1 MFVLPPPPRYPSGHG
16 YNGLPAGA
24 TLPMIETNNVLSN
37 PSGPEYQ
44 FLVGEGLYVLKEDLH
59 LATPPPHPS
68 EAPVVNPNPL
78 STAPQPATTG
88 TRLTLFNLDV
98 SPLSP
103 AVYRTT
109 SRSDGAQGSVQEQPD
124 ESQSS
129 TDVRESSSD
138 AGRINSSEL
147 PQLASNAPAFGESN
161 TLLAPA
167 AQKDANKR
175 RKPKNNMTKSNS
187 SFISRVIN
195 HETLAKRLQDR
206 ARDGLFAFANVNRAF
221 QWLDMSSPAK
231 AEYLTKI
238 LFTKAH
244 CLCHDVNKVTKS
256 STHIDVV
263 LGFSTGEII
272 WWEPITQRY
281 IRLNKNGIINGT
293 PVSEIRWIPGSENLF
308 LAAHMDGTLVV
319 YDKEKEDAIFSPEDE
334 GISRTSG
341 ETGSTIKVNY
351 SSQLYVHKSAHS
363 KNQKANPVAVWKLS
377 NHRINAF
384 AFSPDNR
391 HLAVVSEDGSLR
403 IIDYLK
409 EELLDL
415 HYAYYSGLTCVCWSP
430 DGKYVVT
437 GGQDD
442 LLSIWCPSESPA
454 LIARCQGHHSWVTSV
469 AFDPWRCDERN
480 YRFGSVGED
489 RRICLW
495 DFSVGM
501 LQRPRAASVRQRG
514 SISSRPGA
522 VVAPLLR
529 AETSGTNGSGS
540 RLRSDSNLSAA
551 GSAAAAGGDSK
562 AKVVPHPVEPRATTA
577 TLPPVLS
584 KTVDDDVLCWLG
596 FTPDAILTSCKAGH
610 IRTWTRPSELAQQLE
625 EKAVE

>member
-1 MFVLPPPPRYPSGHG
+1 M
-16 YNGLPAGA
+16 
-24 TLPMIETNNVLSN
+24 PMIETNNILSN
-37 PSGPEYQ
+37 PTGPEYQ
-44 FLVGEGLYVLKEDLH
+44 FLVGEGKFRDPGLYVLKEDLH

-68 EAPVVNPNPL
+68 EAPIVNPNPL
-78 STAPQPATTG
+78 STAPQPATAG
-88 TRLTLFNLDV
+88 TRLTLLNLDV
-98 SPLSP
+98 SPLSS
-103 AVYRTT
+103 ALYRTT
-109 SRSDGAQGSVQEQPD
+109 SQSEGARGSIPEHLD

-129 TDVRESSSD
+129 TDARESSSD
-138 AGRINSSEL
+138 VGRINSTEV
-147 PQLASNAPAFGESN
+147 PPFASNAPAFGEGN
-161 TLLAPA
+161 TLLAPV

-195 HETLAKRLQDR
+195 HEALSKRLQER

-221 QWLDMSSPAK
+221 QWLDMSSPLK

-263 LGFSTGEII
+263 MGFSTGEII
-272 WWEPITQRY
+272 WWEPTTQRY
-281 IRLNKNGIINGT
+281 TRLNKNGIINGT
-293 PVSEIRWIPGSENLF
+293 PVSEIRWIPGSEHLF
-308 LAAHMDGTLVV
+308 LAAHMDGTMVV
-319 YDKEKEDAIFSPEDE
+319 YDKEKEDGIFTPEE
-334 GISRTSG
+334 ESGPRTSG
-341 ETGSTIKVNY
+341 DTNGTGRVNY
-351 SSQLYVHKSAHS
+351 TSQIHVHKSVHS

-391 HLAVVSEDGSLR
+391 HLAVVSEDGTLR
-403 IIDYLK
+403 ILDYLK

-415 HYAYYSGLTCVCWSP
+415 HYAYYGGLTCVCWSP

-442 LLSIWCPSESPA
+442 LLSIWCPGEAARGGAA
-454 LIARCQGHHSWVTSV
+454 LVARCQGHHSWVTSV

-501 LQRPRAASVRQRG
+501 LNRPRA
-514 SISSRPGA
+514 
-522 VVAPLLR
+522 
-529 AETSGTNGSGS
+529 
-540 RLRSDSNLSAA
+540 
-551 GSAAAAGGDSK
+551 
-562 AKVVPHPVEPRATTA
+562 
-577 TLPPVLS
+577 
-584 KTVDDDVLCWLG
+584 
-596 FTPDAILTSCKAGH
+596 
-610 IRTWTRPSELAQQLE
+610 LAQQLE
-625 EKAVE
+625 EKAHA